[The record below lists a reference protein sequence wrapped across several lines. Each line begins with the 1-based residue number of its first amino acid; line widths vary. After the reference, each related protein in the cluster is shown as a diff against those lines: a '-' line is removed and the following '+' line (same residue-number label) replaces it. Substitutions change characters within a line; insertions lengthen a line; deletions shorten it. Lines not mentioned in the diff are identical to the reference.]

1 MDDLGVPLFLET
13 PKYLEHGFLT
23 FLAWIELNL
32 FPPFSFFKRIS
43 TVIFSAQKIEISQ
56 APNLP
61 KLGVPH
67 LILGRKPSTRKTN
80 KGCRLQIWF
89 IGIFI
94 SWPIIIPKKTWVG
107 FHPLYFTQTNQ
118 CFFFIAQLVLRLF
131 QHTDQGL
138 FTIGFPYFW
147 GACVLG

>member
-118 CFFFIAQLVLRLF
+118 CFFFHCSIRLF